1 MGRFCKTHQW
11 FDNTT
16 RRPVSFAH
24 GVMHG
29 IARFRGFSG
38 SKKFRRFRD
47 NFVNFPRY
55 QLSRLEGVSAIGPT
69 ATLL

>member
-1 MGRFCKTHQW
+1 MYQYFILLLSSVCVRACMNACVRVCVCGCF
-11 FDNTT
+11 
-16 RRPVSFAH
+16 
-24 GVMHG
+24 
-29 IARFRGFSG
+29 IANV